1 MSLTNDQVRHV
12 AALARLELTEAEAG
26 KYSAQL
32 SSILDFIAQLNELDT
47 KTVEATSHALDITN
61 AWRADEARPV
71 FEPGLWERNA
81 PSADQGHLRV
91 PKVLEG

>member
-1 MSLTNDQVRHV
+1 MSLTGDQVRHV
-12 AALARLELTEAEAG
+12 AALARLELTEAEVG
-26 KYSAQL
+26 KFSAQL

-47 KTVEATSHALDITN
+47 GKVEATSHALDITN
-61 AWRADEARPV
+61 AWRADEAKQG